1 MAKIKDELMNH
12 DYDGIQE
19 YDNDLPGWWKY
30 LFYFTIIFAF
40 VYLMYYHVLGIGDS
54 SRVEYQKETGTY
66 VASNAER
73 GPLTVYQSPY
83 RGEAESGDVVIRTVE
98 VASSGAVER
107 SAATFEDLLKEAMA
121 KADAEDLAKLE
132 AAFPELYASYASSES
147 PSAGEAAN
155 LAATESAPETAP
167 LTDAASLD
175 AGKKIW
181 DVQCFT
187 CHAVDGGGGIGPN
200 MTDEYWIHGGKYD
213 EILHTI
219 RVGVPA
225 KGMIPWEGTLNPQ
238 QIHEVASYLLTFQGT
253 IPANPKAPQ
262 GEKAGS

>member
-83 RGEAESGDVVIRTVE
+83 RGEAESGDVVDQDRGGRQQRGR
-98 VASSGAVER
+98 GAISCDFRGSAER
-107 SAATFEDLLKEAMA
+107 SHGQGGCGRSGQVGSSLSRALR
-121 KADAEDLAKLE
+121 KL
-132 AAFPELYASYASSES
+132 
-147 PSAGEAAN
+147 
-155 LAATESAPETAP
+155 
-167 LTDAASLD
+167 
-175 AGKKIW
+175 
-181 DVQCFT
+181 
-187 CHAVDGGGGIGPN
+187 
-200 MTDEYWIHGGKYD
+200 
-213 EILHTI
+213 
-219 RVGVPA
+219 R
-225 KGMIPWEGTLNPQ
+225 
-238 QIHEVASYLLTFQGT
+238 FQ
-253 IPANPKAPQ
+253 
-262 GEKAGS
+262 